1 MKASFTYW
9 QEEDG
14 MFLGYLNK
22 FPDQW
27 SQGDDLDDLKVQ
39 LLDLHQTLIAIAT
52 PLTRLEPVLS
62 DLTD

>member
-1 MKASFTYW
+1 MKTSFTYW

-14 MFLGYLNK
+14 MFLGYLNE

-27 SQGDDLDDLKVQ
+27 SQGGDLEDLKVQ
-39 LLDLHQTLIAIAT
+39 LLDLQQLLTTEAPI
-52 PLTRLEPVLS
+52 PTRLDPVLS

>member
-1 MKASFTYW
+1 MKARFTYW

-14 MFLGYLNK
+14 MFLGYLNE
-22 FPDQW
+22 FPEHW

-39 LLDLHQTLIAIAT
+39 LLDLHQILIAEAKSHSQNDPI
-52 PLTRLEPVLS
+52 LC